1 MTIIKNISSALIV
14 AVVIQLG
21 CQAFKVVLY
30 SLKHRAFEW
39 KFFFRAGGMPSSH
52 SAFVT
57 ALAVSIGRG
66 SGFGTDLFAL
76 AFVFAAV
83 IIYDSIRLRGA
94 VQKHSEA
101 IEKLVKLLPEE
112 QRVEVPQWVGHT
124 FAEIVAGVVVGGV
137 LAYLAFF
144 LL

>member
-1 MTIIKNISSALIV
+1 MAILESISSALLV

-30 SLKHRAFEW
+30 SIKHRSFEW

-101 IEKLVKLLPEE
+101 IKRLAKLLPEE
-112 QRVEVPQWVGHT
+112 ERIEVPQWVGHT
-124 FAEIVAGVVVGGV
+124 FPEIAAGVVVGGV
-137 LAYLAFF
+137 LAYIAFF
-144 LL
+144 LF